1 MKTILLLCMVWHFLA
16 YTQGQT
22 TISYP
27 DIFVPVQSKRGMVS
41 SQESRATEA
50 GLQVLREGG
59 NAVDA
64 AVTIG
69 FALAVTLPRAG
80 NIGGGGFMVA
90 YLAKNKEFTAIDYRE
105 KAPKAATRDMFLD
118 KHGNADPEK
127 SCHSYWAIGVPGTV
141 AGLVYALEKYGT
153 ISLKRALQPAIA
165 LASEGIVMD
174 ADLSN
179 SLRITKPRFASCRAS
194 MKVFFKENGEDYE
207 AGEIWKQ
214 PDLAWTLQKI
224 AMQGKE
230 AFYQGE
236 IAQKLI
242 ADIQKHGGLITAE
255 DLQSY
260 QPAIRKPV
268 QGTYRGYNIY
278 SMPPPS
284 SGGVHIIQMLNILE
298 KFPLGEWGHNS
309 AKTIHVLAESM
320 RLAYADRS
328 YYLGDPDFIKV
339 PVSGLTSKEYADK
352 LRSKI
357 QMNQANLSSQIK
369 EGNAIFYE
377 TNDTTHYSVVD
388 QYGNAVSNTYT
399 LNHNYGCKIVAEG
412 TGILLN
418 NEMDDFVAKPGTPNS
433 FGLIGGEA
441 NAIHPEKR
449 MLSSMTPTIVT
460 KDGKIF
466 LVTGSPGGSTIITC
480 TLQIILNVID
490 HRMNIASATNAS
502 RIHHQ
507 WFPDELRLEVGI
519 SPDTISLLREWGHT
533 VSTKDSMGSTQSIML
548 TPQGLS
554 GASDPRRPGAMTAGH

>member
-433 FGLIGGEA
+433 FG
-441 NAIHPEKR
+441 
-449 MLSSMTPTIVT
+449 
-460 KDGKIF
+460 
-466 LVTGSPGGSTIITC
+466 
-480 TLQIILNVID
+480 
-490 HRMNIASATNAS
+490 
-502 RIHHQ
+502 
-507 WFPDELRLEVGI
+507 
-519 SPDTISLLREWGHT
+519 
-533 VSTKDSMGSTQSIML
+533 
-548 TPQGLS
+548 
-554 GASDPRRPGAMTAGH
+554 